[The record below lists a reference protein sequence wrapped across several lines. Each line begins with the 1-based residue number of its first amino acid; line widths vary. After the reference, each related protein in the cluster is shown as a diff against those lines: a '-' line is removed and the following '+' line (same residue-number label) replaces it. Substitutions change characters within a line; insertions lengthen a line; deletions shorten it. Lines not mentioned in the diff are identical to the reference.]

1 MRKLPLIVLC
11 VCLFFSKKI
20 TPQQS
25 LRFSAAVAEERWGK
39 IHLPLGD
46 TFCYFSDREYVEH
59 NSVLRNDF
67 AKLKW
72 RLDGTSWY
80 VSHVSMS
87 AASLVNPKRNHQIDC
102 YSKKL
107 WSILPISQKI
117 WLSSAKGLLFFDR
130 VSRQVKPL
138 EQFNGFDALRTSE
151 VYRMVEVKAGTLF
164 LLYTSSGIYELHPE
178 KGVQARYWTGG
189 VGKYYLPVNDIRHFY
204 SDGSGGYWLAT
215 SKGLQHWNWL
225 SGSTQLHTVR
235 EGLPCNNL
243 FCVYPD
249 EFGFLWI
256 MSDQGLIQLQINTG
270 KHRLF
275 KEEDGIALHYS
286 SSMAHFKSIDGQI
299 FLMGSDGTIWFQP
312 KDFRDDFDR
321 WKDARLSSKDEKIT
335 SMGRFECMGDLQE
348 FYENRVL
355 ESWESLTYLSA
366 QLSARYTE
374 LMDAIISYL
383 ILAKNDSVIPSCLEN
398 ENQHGALPFRGEQI
412 GTGTKVLKAQLVNSS
427 TSFSIKDVFSLF
439 SNSWLKGSLL
449 LSGLIGLGFIW
460 RKRIGILNERQ
471 NRLGLEVQH
480 RTGHQL
486 ADSRPLEY
494 RASQLNEQNLETT
507 RLMTNLMQEL
517 RTPLSLIVGPLER
530 YQRQSSLS
538 QGEDSLLKIAVSN
551 ANRMLDLINDAQ
563 LFQSSVEGRI
573 RLKSQSLE
581 VDQFVRSMM
590 GEFSPIARKKGL
602 YLQVE
607 SHLTPRLMIQV
618 DVEGFRRIIWH
629 LVSNALKYTV
639 TGGVVVR
646 LEEFDNAIQLQVVD
660 TGRGVYPDDMPV
672 LFDRYFKTSRPDAP
686 LEGGI
691 GIGLSIC
698 KILVEAMN
706 GTIGVLSSWGGGS
719 TFWVK
724 LPKTSHN
731 KKEEDQADF
740 APLMEP
746 VPQSSYRPKLE
757 RAARKGLSHI
767 LLVEASTEFQ
777 EYLVSVLAPH
787 YRVTVAPNGAEAL
800 HRLSSEKLPDLLMM
814 DLVLPG
820 MDGFQLLER
829 IQATPELCGV
839 PIILLSANNSAEEEQ
854 RALEL
859 GVTHYLCK
867 PYHEQLLLERIQT
880 VLLEKSS
887 HLSLVEG
894 ANALCLQDQ
903 LWLQKL
909 EDLVFQHMGETGFSV
924 DYCARLMLLS
934 RSAFFMEVKRLTGM
948 TPNQYIQEARLQKG
962 RMLIEMGQC
971 TSLKKLVQELGVK
984 DERYYSKLY
993 KQRYGQSV
1001 QAGLS

>member
-1 MRKLPLIVLC
+1 MRKLSLIALC

-25 LRFSAAVAEERWGK
+25 FRFSAALAEESWGK
-39 IHLPLGD
+39 IHLPVGD
-46 TFCYFSDREYVEH
+46 TVYYFPDREDGSRK
-59 NSVLRNDF
+59 SVLRNDF

-72 RLDGTSWY
+72 RSLGTPWY

-87 AASLVNPKRNHQIDC
+87 AASLVNPNRKQQIDC
-102 YSKKL
+102 CGKKL
-107 WSILPISQKI
+107 WSILLTSQKI
-117 WLSSAKGLLFFDR
+117 WLSSTKGPLFFDR

-138 EQFNGFDALRTSE
+138 EQFNGFDALSTSE
-151 VYRMVEVKAGTLF
+151 G
-164 LLYTSSGIYELHPE
+164 LH
-178 KGVQARYWTGG
+178 
-189 VGKYYLPVNDIRHFY
+189 
-204 SDGSGGYWLAT
+204 
-215 SKGLQHWNWL
+215 HWNWL
-225 SGSTQLHTVR
+225 SGYTQLHTVR
-235 EGLPCNNL
+235 EELESNNL

-249 EFGFLWI
+249 DFGFLRI

-275 KEEDGIALHYS
+275 KEEDGVPSRYF
-286 SSMAHFKSIDGQI
+286 SSMTHLKSTGGQI
-299 FLMGSDGTIWFQP
+299 FLMGLDSTISVRP
-312 KDFRDDFDR
+312 KDFRYDFDR
-321 WKDARLSSKDEKIT
+321 WMNTQLSSKDETMPSTGRSEYT
-335 SMGRFECMGDLQE
+335 SDLRD
-348 FYENRVL
+348 FYENWAF
-355 ESWESLTYLSA
+355 ESWKFLTYLSA

-374 LMDAIISYL
+374 FMDTFINYL
-383 ILAKNDSVIPSCLEN
+383 ILAKNDFVIPSCLIN
-398 ENQHGALPFRGEQI
+398 ENQRGALPFMGEQI

-427 TSFSIKDVFSLF
+427 TSFSVTDALSLL

-460 RKRIGILNERQ
+460 RKRIGVLNERQ
-471 NRLGLEVQH
+471 NRIGLEVQY
-480 RTGHQL
+480 RTGQQL
-486 ADSRPLEY
+486 ADSRSLEY
-494 RASQLNEQNLETT
+494 RASQLNEQNLATT

-530 YQRQSSLS
+530 YQRQSTSN
-538 QGEDSLLKIAVSN
+538 QGEDSLLKIAVNN

-573 RLKSQSLE
+573 RLKSQALE

-618 DVEGFRRIIWH
+618 DVEGFRRILWH

-686 LEGGI
+686 LEGGV

-724 LPKTSHN
+724 LPKTSQN
-731 KKEEDQADF
+731 EKEEDQAAF

-746 VPQSSYRPKLE
+746 VSQSFYSPKLE
-757 RAARKGLSHI
+757 RAAKKGLSHI

-814 DLVLPG
+814 DLVLPS

-829 IQATPELCGV
+829 IQATPELCGL

-859 GVTHYLCK
+859 GVRHHLCK

-887 HLSLVEG
+887 HLSLVG
-894 ANALCLQDQ
+894 GKALCLQDQ
-903 LWLQKL
+903 IWLQKL
-909 EDLVFQHMGETGFSV
+909 EDLVFEHMGETGFSV

-962 RMLIEMGQC
+962 RMLVEMGQF